1 MISKVIN
8 SRYLQYMVPNKKN
21 RSEINIDEDS
31 LTDEPSIAHRFFYSV
46 YAIILGIVLVQ
57 VIFFIFNPTGS
68 VILLFDN
75 ILFLAFLAVCAIL
88 GWFSGVNFIARL
100 KNEIGKFW

>member
-1 MISKVIN
+1 MAPK
-8 SRYLQYMVPNKKN
+8 NKD
-21 RSEINIDEDS
+21 RSGINIDENS
-31 LTDEPSIAHRFFYSV
+31 LSYEPSLATRFFYSI

-57 VIFFIFNPTGS
+57 VIYFIFSRTGS

-75 ILFLAFLAVCAIL
+75 ILFLVFLTVCAIL
-88 GWFSGVNFIARL
+88 GWFTGENIIVRL